1 MALLRWRV
9 GFFVLF
15 LVCVGMMGF
24 ALYHQFYQWLMPC
37 LLCVYERLM
46 VIVLGLLSL
55 VAAMWRPNSRRGVL
69 VFSSVYAL
77 IALWGAGITVWH
89 LLVQYGPKESAIT
102 CASSLPFPIDLYAL
116 PGWIAAVI
124 RPVGDC
130 SVADFTLFGM
140 SMPFWLLVAFIG
152 FLLPLSMLAR
162 TRLVEIRRR
171 GL

>member
-1 MALLRWRV
+1 MAILRWRI

-37 LLCVYERLM
+37 LLCVYERLI
-46 VIVLGLLSL
+46 VIALAVLSL
-55 VAAMWRPNSRRGVL
+55 VAVIWRPTTRRGVL
-69 VFSSVYAL
+69 VFSSLYAL
-77 IALWGAGITVWH
+77 VTLWGAAITVWH
-89 LLVQYGPKESAIT
+89 LMLLHGPKEAGIS
-102 CASSLPFPIDLYAL
+102 CASSLPFPIDLNAM
-116 PGWIAAVI
+116 PGWISAVI

-130 SVADFTLFGM
+130 SVDNFTLLGM

-152 FLLPLSMLAR
+152 FLIPLSMLAR
-162 TRLVEIRRR
+162 TRLTEIRRR